1 MTDGSGILELVVVT
15 VPVLG
20 VVTLM
25 LVIVARSRGR
35 GRRQIIRACAMV
47 WSAVAL
53 TLGIAWLLERWTG
66 GGVFDL
72 QLGGEV
78 RMLTRSLG
86 RGAAVGVVALLLALA
101 ALYVA
106 TITVVRRLLADNPAS
121 GLRITPDAKD
131 EAP

>member
-1 MTDGSGILELVVVT
+1 MTGGNGVLELVVVT

-20 VVTLM
+20 MVTLM

-35 GRRQIIRACAMV
+35 SRTEIVRACVMM
-47 WSAVAL
+47 WSAVTL
-53 TLGIAWLLERWTG
+53 TLGIAWLLEGWTAG
-66 GGVFDL
+66 GLFDV
-72 QLGGEV
+72 QLWGDV

-86 RGAAVGVVALLLALA
+86 RGAAVGVVVLLLALV

-106 TITVVRRLLADNPAS
+106 TIVVVRRLLADNPAPS
-121 GLRITPDAKD
+121 LTITPEAED